1 VGHPTTTPHH
11 PNRAAAADGPLPAAT
26 PVLGG
31 PVIEIGRR
39 ASSALAVNAPRDVDL
54 LRSPVA
60 LIGGDGRSARDSTMP
75 ADRYVRAAP
84 TWMLA
89 DTILRERLYRL
100 DLLVDGRLCGASCSS
115 SPRAVRRRRV
125 VAGATEPLDVAL
137 LRRLPEAATI
147 WAFGSV
153 LSGWSRDVAP
163 DRCRVAEIWRA
174 TDVDDPCHPIPLGRP
189 VALGVNLP
197 GPQAVSSIRLS
208 EVDPLPGPVESV
220 ERTTVDGRVGVALVE
235 VASPGL
241 DDGIYRLDVVTTIG
255 RTLHWYVEVGPDP
268 LG

>member
-1 VGHPTTTPHH
+1 
-11 PNRAAAADGPLPAAT
+11 
-26 PVLGG
+26 
-31 PVIEIGRR
+31 
-39 ASSALAVNAPRDVDL
+39 
-54 LRSPVA
+54 
-60 LIGGDGRSARDSTMP
+60 MP
-75 ADRYVRAAP
+75 
-84 TWMLA
+84 A
-89 DTILRERLYRL
+89 DTILAWKPGLYRL
-100 DLLVDGRLCGASCSS
+100 DLLVDPVDRIRSLLLVVTQGAGPATAGS
-115 SPRAVRRRRV
+115 SPAP
-125 VAGATEPLDVAL
+125 TEPLDVAL

-197 GPQAVSSIRLS
+197 GLQAVSSIRLS

-220 ERTTVDGRVGVALVE
+220 ERTTVDGRAGVALVE
-235 VASPGL
+235 GASPGL